1 MTEFDYT
8 TPVSDLLT
16 LGDCREM
23 RVWPDYLASG
33 IGPEHIP
40 DLIRIVE
47 DDELNRA
54 DSDSLEVWAPAHAW
68 RALGQL
74 RAEAAVEPLTRLL
87 CRIDEFHD
95 DWVREEVPDVF
106 GMIGSSAIPALT
118 DYLLD
123 PLHGLWARTAAAHGL
138 AEIGKRHP
146 EARDDCVA
154 ALTQMLEGFADHDPT
169 LNGFAISYLVDL
181 KGIEAAP
188 VMERAF
194 AADGVDISI
203 LGDWEDAQIELG
215 LLAGRQTPRPQYIWV
230 RDVPG
235 SGSQQPS
242 PPVTDQRLAQQRQ
255 AERRRKVKRKIKR
268 KQQRKARKKRRKR
281 K

>member
-8 TPVSDLLT
+8 APVSDLLT

-23 RVWPDYLASG
+23 RIWPDYLAMG
-33 IGPEHIP
+33 IDSEHIP
-40 DLIRIVE
+40 DLIRMVE

-54 DSDSLEVWAPAHAW
+54 HSDSLEVWAPAHAW

-74 RAEAAVEPLTRLL
+74 RAEAAVEPLIRLL
-87 CRIDEFHD
+87 YRIDEFHD
-95 DWVREEVPDVF
+95 DWVGEEVPDVF
-106 GMIGSSAIPALT
+106 GMIGSAAIPALT
-118 DYLLD
+118 DYLMELA
-123 PLHGLWARTAAAHGL
+123 HGLWARAAAAHGL

-154 ALTQMLEGFADHDPT
+154 ALTQVLEGFADHDPT
-169 LNGFAISYLVDL
+169 LNGLVISFLVDL

-194 AADGVDISI
+194 AADCVDISI

-215 LLAGRQTPRPQYIWV
+215 LLAGRQTPPPQYIWAP
-230 RDVPG
+230 DVPG
-235 SGSQQPS
+235 PSSQQPS
-242 PPVTDQRLAQQRQ
+242 PSTTDQQLAQQRQ
-255 AERRRKVKRKIKR
+255 TERRRKAERKIKR
-268 KQQRKARKKRRKR
+268 KQQKRARRKQRKR